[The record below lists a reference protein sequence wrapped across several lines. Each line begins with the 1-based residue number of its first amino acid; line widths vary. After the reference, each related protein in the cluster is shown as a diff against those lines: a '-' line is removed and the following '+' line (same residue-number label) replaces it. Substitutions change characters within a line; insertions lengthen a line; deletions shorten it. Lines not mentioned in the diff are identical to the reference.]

1 MCLFHDIHLTYLTR
15 WSDGAI
21 TSLFIAAMFN
31 QNIIK
36 TVLHAGNAYF
46 SNEDIEMINQVAD
59 VSKWSARMRKP
70 MEDVYG
76 VDYFPKLWSEWING
90 IMAIANSS
98 SDKNICR
105 ELLPKIKCPTLVI
118 HGNKDAMVA
127 PEHPE
132 YLHKN
137 IKNSS
142 LVLFPDGKHNL
153 HFKYK
158 DRFNDI
164 VEQFLIKDVKHLSK

>member
-1 MCLFHDIHLTYLTR
+1 MTR

-31 QNIIK
+31 RNIIK
-36 TVLHAGNAYF
+36 AVLHAGNAYF
-46 SNEDIEMINQVAD
+46 SNEDIKMINQVSD

-70 MEDVYG
+70 MEDIYG
-76 VDYFPKLWSEWING
+76 VDYFPQLWNEWING
-90 IMAIANSS
+90 IMTIANSN
-98 SDKNICR
+98 SDKNICK
-105 ELLPKIKCPTLVI
+105 ELLPNIKCPTLIV

-132 YLHKN
+132 HLHKN
-137 IKNSS
+137 IQNSS

-164 VEQFLIKDVKHLSK
+164 VEQFLIKTSNT